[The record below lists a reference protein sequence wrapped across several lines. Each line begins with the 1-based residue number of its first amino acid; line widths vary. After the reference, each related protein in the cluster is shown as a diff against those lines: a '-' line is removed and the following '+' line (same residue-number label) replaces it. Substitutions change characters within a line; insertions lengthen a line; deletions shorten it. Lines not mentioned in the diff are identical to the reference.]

1 MQLIYIWVEEFR
13 CFKNDEFNFSSKF
26 KFRFNYQD
34 NSMEINYNDNNT
46 LLLFKNNKQSNLQD
60 ITVIVGENGVGKTTI
75 SDLLIEPVNLSKTAS
90 KRIYMFKDNEG
101 IYSYCTGNWDN
112 STNVKINFH
121 NMSKDQENQL
131 KKLMSITND
140 ELNLEILEGSPDNII
155 VKGEILS
162 LVNDMQKKSSRKLN
176 IWFKKNIDLIYDS
189 NTFSYQSEIKNNEY
203 SGSECN
209 DISLGSKYLKNSK
222 TYFDDEFRCQM
233 DFIVGK
239 GKLFKKEM
247 DFIFPNTISIKIY
260 DNRLESFYP
269 KENNSTFI
277 LELVNEIEKQNI
289 GSKHVIM
296 FTLFMYMN
304 YILLKPRIS
313 LDKDKKNNELDTVT
327 KQYIDLFEKKFI
339 HMSEGKNL
347 TTYKGL
353 INIVEFLYDESIKFF
368 EQDIEVLKQFRDII
382 GNIKTIMHNLSKITF
397 RDEKQKAFYK
407 EIDVSSKKKL
417 NDFYTF
423 YKIYRECMY
432 LEKFIGFNWI
442 ISTGENAFLNIM
454 SKYDD
459 INKKL
464 NNKSVLIFI
473 DEADLYLHPRW
484 QQRYISLLIK
494 SLQIIFK
501 EKKVQLIITTHS
513 PIILSDIPK
522 NHVIFMTKDN
532 IGNVII
538 DDLENHNETFSGN
551 IFDLYND
558 SFFLSKDEKGDA
570 IGRLANDSI
579 EIVSGKLSEIKNEVD
594 MLLENDTVL
603 NIDWEKYKSGLEYC
617 KCVISVLGDPVY
629 YIALK
634 SQYDWIES
642 FRKKFENDKEYEA
655 RRNAILNIDKMK
667 LDKEQSEIIRA
678 ILERNNN
685 D

>member
-1 MQLIYIWVEEFR
+1 MQLIYIWVEDFR
-13 CFKNDEFNFSSKF
+13 CFKNNEFNFSSKF
-26 KFRFNYQD
+26 KFRFNYQN
-34 NSMEINYNDNNT
+34 NSMEINYNDNNI
-46 LLLFKNNKQSNLQD
+46 LSLFKNSEQSNLQD
-60 ITVIVGENGVGKTTI
+60 ITVVVGENGVGKTTI

-90 KRIYMFKDNEG
+90 KRIYILKDNEY
-101 IYSYCTGNWDN
+101 IYSYCTGNWEN
-112 STNVKINFH
+112 NTSVKMNFH
-121 NMSKDQENQL
+121 NMSKDKEKEL
-131 KKLMSITND
+131 KKLMRITNN
-140 ELNLEILEGSPDNII
+140 ELNLNILQGSPNNNV

-162 LVNDMQKKSSRKLN
+162 LVNDMQKENSRKLN
-176 IWFKKNIDLIYDS
+176 IWANKNIDLIYDS
-189 NTFSYQSEIKNNEY
+189 NTFSYQSEMKINEY
-203 SGSECN
+203 SESRYY
-209 DISLGSKYLKNSK
+209 DISLGYKYLKDNK
-222 TYFDDEFRCQM
+222 NYFDDEFRCQM
-233 DFIVGK
+233 DLVISK
-239 GKLFKKEM
+239 RKLVEKEI

-260 DNRLESFYP
+260 DSRLESFYP
-269 KENNSTFI
+269 KESKSMFI

-289 GSKHVIM
+289 ESKYVIM

-313 LDKDKKNNELDTVT
+313 LDKDKKNNELDTVK
-327 KQYIDLFEKKFI
+327 KQYADLFEKNFI
-339 HMSEGKNL
+339 DMSDDKNL
-347 TTYKGL
+347 TKYKGL
-353 INIVEFLYDESIKFF
+353 SNIIEVLYGESIKFF
-368 EQDIEVLKQFRDII
+368 EQDIEVLKQFRDTIE
-382 GNIKTIMHNLSKITF
+382 NIKTIMNNLNKITF

-423 YKIYRECMY
+423 YKVYRECMY

-494 SLQIIFK
+494 SLALIFK

-579 EIVSGKLSEIKNEVD
+579 EMVSEKLSEIKKKID
-594 MLLENDTVL
+594 IQLENDTSL
-603 NIDWEKYKSGLEYC
+603 NIDWEKYKSDLEYC

-642 FRKKFENDKEYEA
+642 FRKKFKNDKEYEA

-667 LDKEQSEIIRA
+667 LNEEESKIIRA
-678 ILERNNN
+678 ILERDNV
-685 D
+685 

>member
-1 MQLIYIWVEEFR
+1 MQLIYIWVEDFR
-13 CFKNDEFNFSSKF
+13 CFKNNEFNFSSKF

-34 NSMEINYNDNNT
+34 NSMEVDYNDNNT
-46 LLLFKNNKQSNLQD
+46 LMLFKNNQQSNLED

-75 SDLLIEPVNLSKTAS
+75 SDLLIGPVNLSKTAS
-90 KRIYMFKDNEG
+90 KRIYIFRDNEY
-101 IYSYCTGNWDN
+101 IYSYCTGNWDSN
-112 STNVKINFH
+112 TNIKINFH
-121 NMSKDQENQL
+121 NMSKNQENEL
-131 KKLMSITND
+131 KKMMRMDNG
-140 ELNLEILEGSPDNII
+140 ELKLNILEGSPDNTR
-155 VKGEILS
+155 VKGELLS
-162 LVNDMQKKSSRKLN
+162 FVNDMQKKSSRKLN

-203 SGSECN
+203 SGEDYC
-209 DISLGSKYLKNSK
+209 DVSLGGKYLKDSK
-222 TYFDDEFRCQM
+222 NYFDDEFRCQM
-233 DFIVGK
+233 DFIISK
-239 GKLFKKEM
+239 RKLVAKEI

-269 KENNSTFI
+269 KESNSTFI

-289 GSKHVIM
+289 ESKYVIM

-304 YILLKPRIS
+304 YILLKPRIP
-313 LDKDKKNNELDTVT
+313 LDNDKKNNDLGTVKKEYT
-327 KQYIDLFEKKFI
+327 DFFEKKFI
-339 HMSEGKNL
+339 NISADKNL
-347 TTYKGL
+347 TTYEGL
-353 INIVEFLYDESIKFF
+353 SNIIEFLYDDSIKFF
-368 EQDIEVLKQFRDII
+368 EQDIEVLNQFRGTI
-382 GNIKTIMHNLSKITF
+382 GNIKTIMHNLNKITF
-397 RDEKQKAFYK
+397 RDEKQKVFYK

-417 NDFYTF
+417 SDFYTF
-423 YKIYRECMY
+423 YKIYRECIY
-432 LEKFIGFNWI
+432 LERFIGFNWI

-454 SKYDD
+454 SKYDG
-459 INKKL
+459 INKNL
-464 NNKSVLIFI
+464 HNKSVLIFI

-494 SLQIIFK
+494 SLELIFK

-513 PIILSDIPK
+513 PIILSDVPK

-558 SFFLSKDEKGDA
+558 SFFLSKDQKGDA

-579 EIVSGKLSEIKNEVD
+579 EMVSGKLSKIKNEVD
-594 MLLENDTVL
+594 IKLENDTIL
-603 NIDWEKYKSGLEYC
+603 NIDWEKYRSDLEYC

-642 FRKKFENDKEYEA
+642 FRKEFNNDKEYEA

-667 LDKEQSEIIRA
+667 LNDEQSKIIRS
-678 ILERNNN
+678 ILERNNV
-685 D
+685 